1 MIRMSAA
8 GKVHHFISRLHS
20 AWRRIVTK
28 AWYGLIFKHIGHRTT
43 IYRPEML
50 INPHYMTIGNKVL
63 VRHGAR
69 IEVVIVPDIEPSLI
83 IGNNVNIEQ
92 NVHIICHDRIVI
104 GDNVSITGNCAIVD
118 VTHPQGGL
126 DGKSKTGD
134 AIAPGRSFVEIGEG
148 AFIGFGSTILPNVR
162 LGRYCVIGAGS
173 VVTRDVPD
181 YAVAAGIPAQVIRV
195 SNLKA

>member
-1 MIRMSAA
+1 MSRMSAA
-8 GKVHHFISRLHS
+8 GRIHHCVSRLHS
-20 AWRRIVTK
+20 AWRRLVTQ
-28 AWYGLIFKHIGHRTT
+28 AWYGRMFRHIGRRTT
-43 IYRPEML
+43 VYRPELL
-50 INPHYMTIGNKVL
+50 INPQYMSLGERVL

-69 IEVVIVPDIEPSLI
+69 IEAVVVPGIEPSLT
-83 IGNNVNIEQ
+83 IGENVNIEQ

-126 DGKSKTGD
+126 DGRSKTGD

-181 YAVAAGIPAQVIRV
+181 YGVAAGIPAQVIRIA
-195 SNLKA
+195 NLEA